1 MSYNFNTI
9 KKELKFFNI
18 ELQTK
23 LFSLSKTINIQSIFK
38 VKKEEM
44 MHRGKILFQRGLVLR
59 GVNVEWLGGFSKRI
73 DSAK

>member
-44 MHRGKILFQRGLVLR
+44 MHCGKILFQRGLVLR